1 MTDAN
6 RTLIVRRDGPV
17 ARVTLNRPERLNAL
31 DDTIVGELTHFLRA
45 ARDDHA
51 LRVIV
56 MRGAGRAFCAG
67 LDLKSAKTGSAA
79 GGVSDGLRAQRRIR
93 DIMLEMH
100 RSPQVIVAAL
110 NGAASGAGMG
120 IALAADIRVA
130 TPQGRMNAAFIKL
143 GVSACDMGVSYFLP
157 RMIGTSLAKH
167 YMLTGRFIEP
177 QRALEL
183 GLVSA
188 VVDEPALDAEIDA
201 IVHDLLRATPLGLR
215 MTKEAFDHAVDM
227 NSLESVL
234 ALEDRNQILGVQG
247 EDFAEGVRAFLEKRE
262 PRYGGS

>member
-1 MTDAN
+1 MQTPYS
-6 RTLIVRRDGPV
+6 TLLVQRDGPV
-17 ARVTLNRPERLNAL
+17 ARVTLNRPDRLNAL
-31 DDTIVGELTHFLRA
+31 DDTLVGELTHFLRA
-45 ARDDHA
+45 ARDDDA

-56 MRGAGRAFCAG
+56 LRGAGRAFCAG
-67 LDLKSAKTGSAA
+67 LDLKSARTGSAA
-79 GGVSDGLRAQRRIR
+79 GSVSDGLRAQRRIR

-100 RSPQVIVAAL
+100 RLPQVILAVL

-120 IALAADIRVA
+120 IALAADLRIA
-130 TPQGRMNAAFIKL
+130 TPQARMNAAFIRL

-157 RMIGTSLAKH
+157 RMLGTSLAKH
-167 YMLTGRFIEP
+167 YMLTGRFIEA

-188 VVDEPALDAEIDA
+188 VVEEGAIDAEVDA
-201 IVHDLLRATPLGLR
+201 LLEDLLRATPLALR

-227 NSLESVL
+227 SSLESVL

-247 EDFAEGVRAFLEKRE
+247 EDFAEGVRAFLEKRA
-262 PRYGGS
+262 PRYTGR

>member
-1 MTDAN
+1 MSQQYA
-6 RTLIVRRDGPV
+6 TLIVQRDGPV
-17 ARVTLNRPERLNAL
+17 ARVTMNRPERLNAL
-31 DDTIVGELTHFLRA
+31 DDALVGDLNAFLRS
-45 ARDDHA
+45 ARDDES

-67 LDLKSAKTGSAA
+67 LDLKDANAREGVRS
-79 GGVSDGLRAQRRIR
+79 VSDSLRGQRRIR

-100 RSPQVIVAAL
+100 RAPQVIVAAL

-157 RMIGTSLAKH
+157 RMIGASLAKH
-167 YMLTGRFIEP
+167 YMLTGRFIDP

-188 VVDEPALDAEIDA
+188 VVDEPQLDAEVDS
-201 IVHDLLRATPLGLR
+201 IVTDLLRATPLGLR
-215 MTKEAFDHAVDM
+215 MTKEAFDHALDM
-227 NSLESVL
+227 NSLDAVL

-247 EDFAEGVRAFLEKRE
+247 EDFPEGIRAFLEKRE
-262 PRYGGS
+262 PRYGGR

>member
-1 MTDAN
+1 MQTAYS
-6 RTLIVRRDGPV
+6 TLLVQRDGPV
-17 ARVTLNRPERLNAL
+17 ARVTLNRPDRLNAL
-31 DDTIVGELTHFLRA
+31 DDTLVGELTHFLRA
-45 ARDDHA
+45 ARDDDA

-56 MRGAGRAFCAG
+56 LRGAGRAFCAG
-67 LDLKSAKTGSAA
+67 LDLKSARTGSAA

-100 RSPQVIVAAL
+100 RLPQVILAVL

-120 IALAADIRVA
+120 IALAADLRIA
-130 TPQGRMNAAFIKL
+130 TPQARMNAAFIRL

-157 RMIGTSLAKH
+157 RMLGTSLAKH
-167 YMLTGRFIEP
+167 YMLTGRFIEA

-188 VVDEPALDAEIDA
+188 VVEEDGIDAEVDA
-201 IVHDLLRATPLGLR
+201 LLEDLLRATPLALR

-227 NSLESVL
+227 SSLESVL

-247 EDFAEGVRAFLEKRE
+247 EDFAEGVRAFLEKRA
-262 PRYGGS
+262 PRYTGR

>member
-1 MTDAN
+1 MNDAYP
-6 RTLIVRRDGPV
+6 TLIVQRVGPV

-31 DDTIVGELTHFLRA
+31 DDALVSDLTRFLRA
-45 ARDDHA
+45 ARDDDA

-79 GGVSDGLRAQRRIR
+79 GGISDGLRAQRRIR

-100 RSPQVIVAAL
+100 RLPQVILAAL
-110 NGAASGAGMG
+110 NGPASGAGMG
-120 IALAADIRVA
+120 IALAADLRIA

-157 RMIGTSLAKH
+157 RMLGTSLAKH

-188 VVDEPALDAEIDA
+188 VVEEDALDVEIDA
-201 IVHDLLRATPLGLR
+201 LLADLLRATPLGLR
-215 MTKEAFDHAVDM
+215 LTKDAFDHAVDM
-227 NSLESVL
+227 PSLESVL

-262 PRYGGS
+262 PRYRGA